1 MPQATARPLAV
12 ALTDT
17 PLPTP
22 ATQAS
27 SPQPSST
34 FRPTLGPSPTALVT
48 PRPTPDTPRSTSRPT
63 PSPIIVIPKLTRSPT
78 ASPIAVTLT
87 STPLAPRSTPSASLI
102 PATAP
107 RLYETTVTLTTYG
120 YQQALEPSSKD
131 DPIYPYPHLNPAKVG
146 PPAPKNY
153 RAIVLENSYTQVTI
167 LPELG
172 GRIWRIVDKTT
183 GRTVT
188 YQNPV
193 VKPTQWGY
201 RGWWLATG
209 GIEWCLPVE
218 EHGLNEYRPWNA
230 KVSGASVTVSDHED
244 CTGLDV
250 AVTIS
255 LDAAHSTVTI
265 QPRVTN
271 STGGP
276 QKIQFWVNAMLAL
289 NGNHVADS
297 TRFILPSAQVTV
309 HSPKPG
315 RIPRGLPRSAFPKG
329 FDTARLAARVVH
341 STGDGGVPDPGS
353 KLSWPVFKGRDLS
366 QYANWG
372 GHLGFFASPAASG
385 EFAGAYDTSSDEGIV
400 RVFPPGIA
408 RGVKFFGGKGINPA
422 TWTDD
427 GSTYFELW
435 GGLLPTFV
443 DNATIQ
449 PGQTFGWTERWY
461 PVSGLG
467 QGFDTAN
474 ATAALRLS
482 IQSDNVSVGAVTSVN
497 LNGQVKLWQGGQV
510 VATWPVAVGPGRAFS
525 AESSAGGGQ
534 SLVVGVQLL
543 DSAGHLIAQAGSVP

>member
-1 MPQATARPLAV
+1 MRRQGAWYVLVMVCLVTLTACGTAPQPSKEYLRPANTPQPTAYPVAV
-12 ALTDT
+12 APTVGPT
-17 PLPTP
+17 VEQALP
-22 ATQAS
+22 
-27 SPQPSST
+27 PQPSST
-34 FRPTLGPSPTALVT
+34 FRPTLGPSPTAQAA
-48 PRPTPDTPRSTSRPT
+48 PRSTSRPT
-63 PSPIIVIPKLTRSPT
+63 PSPVIVIPKLTRSPT
-78 ASPIAVTLT
+78 VSPIAITLT
-87 STPLAPRSTPSASLI
+87 STPFALHSTPSAPLI
-102 PATAP
+102 PASAP
-107 RLYETTVTLTTYG
+107 RVYETTVTLMTYG
-120 YQQALEPSSKD
+120 YPQALEPSGQD
-131 DPIYPYPHLNPAKVG
+131 DPIYPYPRLNLGKVS

-153 RAIVLENSYTQVTI
+153 RAIVLENSYTQVTV

-183 GRTVT
+183 GRAVT

-209 GIEWCLPVE
+209 GIEWCLPVD
-218 EHGLNEYRPWNA
+218 EHGLNEYRPWKA
-230 KVSGASVTVSDHED
+230 TVSGASVTVSDHED
-244 CTGLDV
+244 RTGLDV

-289 NGNHVADS
+289 NGNRVTDS

-309 HSPKPG
+309 HS
-315 RIPRGLPRSAFPKG
+315 
-329 FDTARLAARVVH
+329 
-341 STGDGGVPDPGS
+341 TGDGGLPGPGS

-385 EFAGAYDTSSDEGIV
+385 EFVGAYDSSSDEGIV
-400 RVFPPGIA
+400 RIFPPGVA
-408 RGVKFFGGKGINPA
+408 RGVKFFGGKGIDPA

-435 GGLLPTFV
+435 GGLLPTFW
-443 DNATIQ
+443 DYTTIQ

-467 QGFDTAN
+467 QGFDAAN

-482 IQSDNVSVGAVTSVN
+482 SQGDVVSVGVATSVN
-497 LNGQVKLWQGGQV
+497 LNGQVKLWQAGQV
-510 VATWPVAVGPGRAFS
+510 VATWPVAVGPGRTFNVTQPGTS
-525 AESSAGGGQ
+525 
-534 SLVVGVQLL
+534 GVLGLQLL
-543 DSAGHLIAQAGSVP
+543 DSAGRLIAQAGSAP